1 MAPASKR
8 LALPGGRSGAK
19 WYGDAVFMSAPPS
32 LGPFT
37 FLSTLGEGGSAFVY
51 AARDETGREVAL
63 KVLRPELELE
73 PREVQRF
80 VEEAGKMRRVSH
92 PALVPVLD
100 VGMLPNGRPYI
111 AMPRLLGRTLAD
123 RIAEGP
129 LPVSRAVA
137 MFEDVAHAV
146 TALHDAGLVHRDLKP
161 ENVLWLDGA
170 ERLVVLDL
178 GIARE
183 ADAIASTTT
192 RSGKTRGT
200 PAYMAPE
207 RFFGRPATVR
217 TDVYELG
224 VLLYVMLTGALPW
237 DAEDPRGRMSP
248 KLPAELGVLVPSPLV
263 SVLMRAL
270 DVDFERRPDSVAAL
284 LHEVHQ
290 AAAISAD
297 GAAGP
302 TDAAVTTRRAIVVT
316 PPSPAAAISP
326 QIDPGLAQAP
336 TQISPAR
343 AFPIAHVTMPSAAP
357 IGETPPHVATLASVP
372 PTQSRSSGVTLLV
385 AGAAIAVV
393 AAVGGAVGVGAL
405 RTDQTKTTAPTTEN
419 ASTPA
424 PAPTPSATATEATP
438 SPSPSASP
446 SASASASSPNPSPSP
461 SPSTGP
467 GPGPAAPSTSAGSPP
482 APIGG
487 MPPACAGYI
496 SLMCDPSSGS
506 TPAECSAARQNVPRW
521 IAISPSVAVE
531 TCGAALSQSRTGLAL
546 RRSSGP
552 PPSAP
557 PTAQPPSPSGG
568 P

>member
-1 MAPASKR
+1 MT
-8 LALPGGRSGAK
+8 GH
-19 WYGDAVFMSAPPS
+19 PS
-32 LGPFT
+32 LLPFT
-37 FLSTLGEGGSAFVY
+37 FVELLGEGGSAFVY
-51 AARDETGREVAL
+51 AARDESGREVAL

-100 VGMLPNGRPYI
+100 VGMLPDGRPYI
-111 AMPRLLGRTLAD
+111 AMPRLVGRTLAD

-129 LPVSRAVA
+129 LSVSRAIA

-146 TALHDAGLVHRDLKP
+146 TALHDAGLVHRDIKP
-161 ENVLWLDGA
+161 ENILWLDGA
-170 ERLVVLDL
+170 DRLVVLDL

-192 RSGKTRGT
+192 RAGKTRGT

-224 VLLYVMLTGALPW
+224 LLLYVMLTAALPW

-263 SVLMRAL
+263 SVLLRAL
-270 DVDFERRPDSVAAL
+270 DVDFERRPESVAAL
-284 LHEVHQ
+284 LHEVKE

-297 GAAGP
+297 GAAAYG
-302 TDAAVTTRRAIVVT
+302 DAAQTTRRATVVT
-316 PPSPAAAISP
+316 PPSPADAIHR
-326 QIDPGLAQAP
+326 QVDPAFAQAP

-343 AFPIAHVTMPSAAP
+343 AFPIADVTLPSAAP
-357 IGETPPHVATLASVP
+357 TGETPPHVATLAAVP
-372 PTQSRSSGVTLLV
+372 PAQPRTGGATLLV
-385 AGAAIAVV
+385 AGAAIAIV
-393 AAVGGAVGVGAL
+393 AALGGAIGVGAL
-405 RTDQTKTTAPTTEN
+405 RADRATSTASSSDN
-419 ASTPA
+419 ASQPA
-424 PAPTPSATATEATP
+424 PVPSATATEPAPSPSASSP
-438 SPSPSASP
+438 SPSPSAS
-446 SASASASSPNPSPSP
+446 SPSPSP
-461 SPSTGP
+461 SPSASASAPSP
-467 GPGPAAPSTSAGSPP
+467 GPTPSAPSTSTASPP
-482 APIGG
+482 VAIGG

-496 SLMCDPSSGS
+496 ALMCDQASGS
-506 TPAECSAARQNVPRW
+506 TPAECAAARTNVPRW

-531 TCGAALSQSRTGLAL
+531 TCGAALSQSRAGLAL

-552 PPSAP
+552 PPTAP
-557 PTAQPPSPSGG
+557 PTPPAQPSGA
-568 P
+568 PP